1 MSDVTIKIHQGT
13 GRLTGL
19 NLCRTCTNGMTRRG
33 TRGEE
38 QIFCDVYQERMNQNI
53 TECSN
58 YYNKSLPTVRSMEQL
73 AWTLRLDKNRKAG
86 FVPPDKDSW

>member
-1 MSDVTIKIHQGT
+1 MSDITLKIHQGT
-13 GRLTGL
+13 GRLTDPS
-19 NLCRTCTNGMTRRG
+19 LCRTCSNGMVRRG
-33 TRGEE
+33 VRGEE
-38 QIFCDVYQERMNQNI
+38 QIQCDMFSGPITQNI
-53 TECSN
+53 TECSS